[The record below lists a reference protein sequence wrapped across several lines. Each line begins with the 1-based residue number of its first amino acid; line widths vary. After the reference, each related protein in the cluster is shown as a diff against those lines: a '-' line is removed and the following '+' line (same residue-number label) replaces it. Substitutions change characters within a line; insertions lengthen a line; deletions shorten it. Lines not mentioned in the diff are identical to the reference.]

1 MGTQVIPRR
10 SRRSS
15 PKAGKKVR
23 YAVVGLGHIAQAAVL
38 PAFGHAKHNS
48 ELVALVSG
56 DRKKLAALGRQ
67 YQVPHL
73 YSYDQY
79 ERCLGSGRVDAV
91 YIALPNHLHEA
102 YAVRAARAGIH
113 VLCEK
118 PLALSER
125 ECRNMIA
132 AATRHDV
139 KLMTAYRLHFDAA
152 NMAAVQEVAKGRIGE
167 PRMFQSIFSLQV
179 RPGNIRVK
187 RRFGGGPLWD
197 IGIYCVN
204 AARSLFRNE
213 PLEVFAFTANNGE
226 ARFREVEETV
236 SATMRFPDERLAGFT
251 CSFGAVD
258 VSEYEIVGT
267 KGIIRMDQA
276 YEYAL
281 PIKQTLIVNGNSK
294 HRTYPKR
301 DQFAPLLLHFSDCI
315 LENGHPQPS
324 GEEGLRDVRI
334 IRALYRSAETGRP
347 VALAT
352 MRDIERPSRR
362 HVRTKPPVKKPRE
375 FRATPPSR

>member
-1 MGTQVIPRR
+1 MMNP
-10 SRRSS
+10 
-15 PKAGKKVR
+15 P
-23 YAVVGLGHIAQAAVL
+23 
-38 PAFGHAKHNS
+38 
-48 ELVALVSG
+48 
-56 DRKKLAALGRQ
+56 
-67 YQVPHL
+67 
-73 YSYDQY
+73 
-79 ERCLGSGRVDAV
+79 
-91 YIALPNHLHEA
+91 
-102 YAVRAARAGIH
+102 
-113 VLCEK
+113 
-118 PLALSER
+118 
-125 ECRNMIA
+125 NMIA

-204 AARSLFRNE
+204 AARSLFRKE
-213 PLEVFAFTANNGE
+213 PIEVFAFTANNGE

-301 DQFAPLLLHFSDCI
+301 DQFAPQLLHFSDCI
-315 LENGHPQPS
+315 LKNGHPQPS